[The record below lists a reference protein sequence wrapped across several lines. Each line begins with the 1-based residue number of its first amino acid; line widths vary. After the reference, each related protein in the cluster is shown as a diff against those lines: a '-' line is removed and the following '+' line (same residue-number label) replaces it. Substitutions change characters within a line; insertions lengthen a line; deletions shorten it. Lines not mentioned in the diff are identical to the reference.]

1 MPNVAIRGVLARLC
15 LGLAEVQPDAELLE
29 NYIANRD
36 EAAFALLVQRHG
48 PKVFAVCR
56 RLLGQHQLAEDAY
69 QATFVVLAKKAHTIQ
84 PRSAVGGFLYG
95 VARKAALEAY
105 TVSRRR
111 KETLVETVPDS
122 PAAPLAATDSD
133 VLAMLDEEIA
143 NLSDTYRAAVVLCEL
158 DGVGRTEAAMQLGIA
173 EGTLSSRL
181 AAARKQLATRLKAR
195 GVVYSAGL
203 MSSLAISANAAI
215 PPTIASATTAVSLI
229 VTGVLRTMLLAK
241 FKLVTTV
248 CILVSAII
256 GMSTFVPKASMAAK
270 AAPVPQVEK
279 DEGLLWMFHKKTST
293 LTAYRPDG
301 KEAKTIAIQ
310 DGKHF
315 LGFTE
320 EGTKILFAGKDGK
333 LAEPNATD
341 GLTLHLRDVND
352 SVEGTDTGLAY
363 QEYDGFVMSPDAK
376 SIMRTRVKQAD
387 EANPEKK
394 LRFSNVLFDRAS
406 KKETKF
412 DLPEDHQV
420 LHPFPDGSGWMVLQY
435 NLGRDPKLPNYRRH
449 KLSNNGKLKPVNDK
463 YTFYGLSF
471 SPDGKT
477 LVGSG
482 FRLPVKADEE
492 VKFANYQVNASDF
505 TVAELSQSNNGAGI
519 TGFCWSPNG
528 DRLAKLNFQFKDNVS
543 RHSQL
548 TLYDADTK
556 NPRVLFTIPDDGQ
569 QTNLLGWF
577 PTKRELPK
585 QKISAPVPK
594 VAKDEGLLWMF
605 EKKASTLTAYMPDG
619 KVAKTIPLK
628 DGKHF
633 LGFTPDGTQ
642 ILFAGKD
649 GKLADPGAT
658 LGLTLHLRDVNDRVE
673 GVDTGLGYQLAD
685 QFIVSP
691 DMKKIVRSR
700 TDALASIG
708 GKNYPRGTNVL
719 FDLATKTETPID
731 VPDDFQ
737 IVQWSADGK
746 SWRAIQNNLGL
757 DPKLPNYRW
766 HTVPIAG
773 GKPTP
778 FNDNYTIFWLTPSPD
793 GKTLLGTGYEH
804 PVKLPAA
811 IKWFN
816 VTGEKATVTPVA
828 QFEKVAFL
836 LLRWSPDGRR
846 VAYVKHE
853 FDPETGITHDSTLF
867 VCNPDGSDTRKLK
880 RFENDNQN
888 TTFLGWFPTKIE
900 LPKQPIAADLLVPKL
915 GSGVFAEREAA
926 QKELRALGLAALPA
940 LKAGLQSSD
949 PEVVLR
955 CETLIDRI
963 GKDDAEAFA
972 KAFLADKDYTK
983 TFDHAIWTRWAKLI
997 GDNRGSR
1004 ELFAEMLSAD
1014 GAAVAL
1020 AYMADAKPKDAAER
1034 YRVELRKICSR
1045 IHPRTILSQS
1055 STIAMSNRTLV
1066 GEASL
1071 AAYMGTYEGTGD
1083 AVKLRYDD
1091 SYPEFEYEADLLHT
1105 FCQMPW
1111 VQQGSVWPV
1120 GILDSSQ
1127 PKPLEGESLKRGYRM
1142 QKPGW
1147 TLYVASLAVRMNP
1160 RSIQSGL
1167 QGFSGYKSE
1176 LLDIAKAVIRNPKLP
1191 STCRVMA
1198 IPILGECEAFDYL
1211 SDIAALQ
1218 NDKTFVESGPQ
1229 VNGRDVSVEVRDV
1242 SIAVQL
1248 LMHKQSLADFEFFV
1262 AKAADEQTRRFPTWQ
1277 FIPKYHAFPDDASRT
1292 AAHVKALAFLK
1303 TAKKPESVKRML
1315 SKLKATAAP
1324 EQAEMMLGEPISVTF
1339 TIANPTDQNWR
1350 VLVGGNDRNRLGR
1363 PNSFQVDVVGPDGKA
1378 VPQPDSG
1385 MDMGGITSSKPLPAN
1400 GEYTFRLF
1408 LPHWATFAK
1417 TGDYTIAIRRKL
1429 QIVPDD
1435 NNHAF
1440 GPNANELDL
1449 SATTKIKVVAAD
1461 AGQFGVLIAKF
1472 GKLAVD
1478 RESPERERATQ
1489 MLRAIRDPRTVPY
1502 YIALSKQ
1509 PHHEP
1514 RMTACQGLADY
1525 GTDEA
1530 FEALKAMTKTTG
1542 ADLRGSA
1549 TTVKLEESSAAGVRG
1564 SAVHAF
1570 GKNPHKDA
1578 LSTLWTFSRDADY
1591 AIRITVLH
1599 KAAEIETA
1607 EATAIIETMT
1617 EDANAT
1623 VRDEAKRY
1631 RSERAKRGK

>member
-1 MPNVAIRGVLARLC
+1 MPNVAIRGVIARLC

-105 TVSRRR
+105 AVSRRR

-122 PAAPLAATDSD
+122 PAAPATTADSD

-143 NLSDTYRAAVVLCEL
+143 NLSDAYRAAVVLCEL
-158 DGVGRTEAAMQLGIA
+158 DGVGRAEAARQLGIA

-195 GVVYSAGL
+195 GVVFSAGL

-215 PPTIASATTAVSLI
+215 PPAIASATTAVSLI
-229 VTGVLRTMLLAK
+229 ATGVLRTMLLAK

-248 CILVSAII
+248 CILMTALI
-256 GMSTFVPKASMAAK
+256 GMSTFVPKSSMEAK
-270 AAPVPQVEK
+270 AAPVPKVEK

-301 KEAKTIAIQ
+301 KGAKTIAIQ

-315 LGFTE
+315 LGFTAL
-320 EGTKILFAGKDGK
+320 GTKILFAGKNGK
-333 LAEPNATD
+333 LAEQNVTD

-363 QEYDGFVMSPDAK
+363 QEYDEFILSPDAK
-376 SIMRTRVKQAD
+376 SIMRTRVKQSD

-420 LHPFPDGSGWMVLQY
+420 LHPFPDGSGWMVVQY

-482 FRLPVKADEE
+482 FRLPAKADEE
-492 VKFANYQVNASDF
+492 VKFANYKVNASDF
-505 TVAELSQSNNGAGI
+505 TVTELSSSNNGADLS
-519 TGFCWSPNG
+519 GFWWSPNG

-543 RHSQL
+543 RDSQL

-556 NPRVLFTIPDDGQ
+556 NPRILLTIPNYGQ

-577 PTKRELPK
+577 PTMIEIPKQPIFAPLPK
-585 QKISAPVPK
+585 VK
-594 VAKDEGLLWMF
+594 VKPSEGVIVLSSFGAKNQIEIV
-605 EKKASTLTAYMPDG
+605 K
-619 KVAKTIPLK
+619 
-628 DGKHF
+628 
-633 LGFTPDGTQ
+633 PDGTSYRVLNLSRS
-642 ILFAGKD
+642 IREA
-649 GKLADPGAT
+649 KL
-658 LGLTLHLRDVNDRVE
+658 
-673 GVDTGLGYQLAD
+673 
-685 QFIVSP
+685 
-691 DMKKIVRSR
+691 
-700 TDALASIG
+700 
-708 GKNYPRGTNVL
+708 
-719 FDLATKTETPID
+719 
-731 VPDDFQ
+731 
-737 IVQWSADGK
+737 
-746 SWRAIQNNLGL
+746 
-757 DPKLPNYRW
+757 
-766 HTVPIAG
+766 
-773 GKPTP
+773 
-778 FNDNYTIFWLTPSPD
+778 SPD
-793 GKTLLGTGYEH
+793 GKRMAYVEMLEQKPVLVGQKPNTGWVGMNICCFDLEAKAPEVQTIAEGVHNAFLSWAPNGRLYFSHVDPDKLEESQK
-804 PVKLPAA
+804 PGEFVQSQCWSFDFAAKKKTQVKLPAEQIICDISPNGKALLTRTLRLDTMKQSLYRTPLDTLEPQIVSDEHYPA
-811 IKWFN
+811 IGARF
-816 VTGEKATVTPVA
+816 
-828 QFEKVAFL
+828 
-836 LLRWSPDGRR
+836 SPDGKR
-846 VAYVKHE
+846 VLLTRVTGSVKDASVKGVYVLDLATRKESQIRLPKELEASAFHE
-853 FDPETGITHDSTLF
+853 A
-867 VCNPDGSDTRKLK
+867 CWNPDG
-880 RFENDNQN
+880 
-888 TTFLGWFPTKIE
+888 TKIAICWYE
-900 LPKQPIAADLLVPKL
+900 AIPQPRGAPIIAPPGGPAPQWVATRITVCDADGANAKTIVKREYNETITGLQWAAVTLEPEKPAEIPQPMAELLVPKL

-972 KAFLADKDYTK
+972 KAYLADKDFTAK
-983 TFDHAIWTRWAKLI
+983 FDHAIWTRWAKLI

-1034 YRVELRKICSR
+1034 YRVELRKISSR
-1045 IHPRTILSQS
+1045 VYPRTLLSQS

-1083 AVKLRYDD
+1083 AVKLRYDG

-1147 TLYVASLAVRMNP
+1147 KLYVASLAVRRNP
-1160 RSIQSGL
+1160 RSVRSGL
-1167 QGFSGYKSE
+1167 QGFNGYKSD
-1176 LLDIAKAVIRNPKLP
+1176 LLDVAKSIIRNPKLP

-1211 SDIAALQ
+1211 PDIVALQ

-1262 AKAADEQTRRFPTWQ
+1262 AKAADEQARKLPTWQ
-1277 FIPKYHAFPDDASRT
+1277 YITKITPSPMRPRALRRT
-1292 AAHVKALAFLK
+1292 
-1303 TAKKPESVKRML
+1303 R
-1315 SKLKATAAP
+1315 
-1324 EQAEMMLGEPISVTF
+1324 
-1339 TIANPTDQNWR
+1339 
-1350 VLVGGNDRNRLGR
+1350 
-1363 PNSFQVDVVGPDGKA
+1363 
-1378 VPQPDSG
+1378 
-1385 MDMGGITSSKPLPAN
+1385 KPL
-1400 GEYTFRLF
+1400 
-1408 LPHWATFAK
+1408 
-1417 TGDYTIAIRRKL
+1417 
-1429 QIVPDD
+1429 
-1435 NNHAF
+1435 
-1440 GPNANELDL
+1440 
-1449 SATTKIKVVAAD
+1449 
-1461 AGQFGVLIAKF
+1461 
-1472 GKLAVD
+1472 
-1478 RESPERERATQ
+1478 
-1489 MLRAIRDPRTVPY
+1489 
-1502 YIALSKQ
+1502 
-1509 PHHEP
+1509 
-1514 RMTACQGLADY
+1514 
-1525 GTDEA
+1525 
-1530 FEALKAMTKTTG
+1530 
-1542 ADLRGSA
+1542 
-1549 TTVKLEESSAAGVRG
+1549 
-1564 SAVHAF
+1564 
-1570 GKNPHKDA
+1570 
-1578 LSTLWTFSRDADY
+1578 
-1591 AIRITVLH
+1591 
-1599 KAAEIETA
+1599 
-1607 EATAIIETMT
+1607 
-1617 EDANAT
+1617 
-1623 VRDEAKRY
+1623 
-1631 RSERAKRGK
+1631 RS

>member
-15 LGLAEVQPDAELLE
+15 LGLTEVQPDAELLE
-29 NYIANRD
+29 NYIATRD
-36 EAAFALLVQRHG
+36 EAAFASLVERHG

-105 TVSRRR
+105 AVSRRR

-122 PAAPLAATDSD
+122 PAAPLSTTDSD

-158 DGVGRTEAAMQLGIA
+158 DGVGRAEAARQLGIA

-195 GVVYSAGL
+195 GVVFSAGL
-203 MSSLAISANAAI
+203 MSSLATSASAAI
-215 PPTIASATTAVSLI
+215 PPAIASATTAVSLI
-229 VTGVLRTMLLAK
+229 ATGVLRTMLLAK
-241 FKLVTTV
+241 FKLATTV
-248 CILVSAII
+248 CVLVTAII
-256 GMSTFVPKASMAAK
+256 GMSTFVPKSSMEAK
-270 AAPVPQVEK
+270 AAPVPKVEK
-279 DEGLLWMFHKKTST
+279 DEGLIWMYGKKT
-293 LTAYRPDG
+293 
-301 KEAKTIAIQ
+301 
-310 DGKHF
+310 
-315 LGFTE
+315 
-320 EGTKILFAGKDGK
+320 
-333 LAEPNATD
+333 
-341 GLTLHLRDVND
+341 
-352 SVEGTDTGLAY
+352 
-363 QEYDGFVMSPDAK
+363 
-376 SIMRTRVKQAD
+376 
-387 EANPEKK
+387 
-394 LRFSNVLFDRAS
+394 
-406 KKETKF
+406 
-412 DLPEDHQV
+412 
-420 LHPFPDGSGWMVLQY
+420 
-435 NLGRDPKLPNYRRH
+435 
-449 KLSNNGKLKPVNDK
+449 
-463 YTFYGLSF
+463 
-471 SPDGKT
+471 
-477 LVGSG
+477 
-482 FRLPVKADEE
+482 
-492 VKFANYQVNASDF
+492 
-505 TVAELSQSNNGAGI
+505 
-519 TGFCWSPNG
+519 
-528 DRLAKLNFQFKDNVS
+528 
-543 RHSQL
+543 
-548 TLYDADTK
+548 
-556 NPRVLFTIPDDGQ
+556 
-569 QTNLLGWF
+569 
-577 PTKRELPK
+577 
-585 QKISAPVPK
+585 
-594 VAKDEGLLWMF
+594 
-605 EKKASTLTAYMPDG
+605 STLTAYMPDG

-633 LGFTPDGTQ
+633 RGFTPDGSQ
-642 ILFAGKD
+642 LMFAGKN
-649 GKLADPGAT
+649 GKLVEQNVTD
-658 LGLTLHLRDVNDRVE
+658 GLTLHLRDINDTVE
-673 GVDTGLGYQLAD
+673 GTDTGLGCQSAEL
-685 QFIVSP
+685 IVFSP

-700 TDALASIG
+700 TETMENIA
-708 GKNYPRGTNVL
+708 GKDYPRYSHVL
-719 FDLATKTETPID
+719 FDLATKIETPVD
-731 VPDDFQ
+731 VPNDFM
-737 IVQWSADGK
+737 IRQWSADGK
-746 SWRAIQNNLGL
+746 SWRAMQDNLG
-757 DPKLPNYRW
+757 DPSLPRFRW
-766 HTVPIAG
+766 HTVPVAG

-778 FNDNYTIFWLTPSPD
+778 INDKYTFYDLTPSPD
-793 GKTLLGTGYEH
+793 GKTLLGTGFEH
-804 PVKLPAA
+804 SINYVPGT
-811 IKWFN
+811 IECFN
-816 VTGEKATVTPVA
+816 VTGEKATVTPVV
-828 QFEKVAFL
+828 QFEKVAFVWL
-836 LLRWSPDGRR
+836 KWSPDGRQ
-846 VAYVKHE
+846 VAYLRLE
-853 FDPETGITHDSTLF
+853 YDPENGIKYDRTLC
-867 VCNPDGSDTRKLK
+867 VCNSDGSDAKKLQQFK
-880 RFENDNQN
+880 NDNHN
-888 TTFLGWFPTKIE
+888 TNLLGWFPTKIAR
-900 LPKQPIAADLLVPKL
+900 PKQPIAADRLVPKL

-949 PEVVLR
+949 PEVVSR

-972 KAFLADKDYTK
+972 KAFLADKD
-983 TFDHAIWTRWAKLI
+983 FRANFAHPIWTRWVKLI

-1045 IHPRTILSQS
+1045 VHPRTILSQS

-1071 AAYMGTYEGTGD
+1071 AAYLGTYEGTAD
-1083 AVKLRYDD
+1083 AVKLRDNG

-1105 FCQMPW
+1105 LCEMPW
-1111 VQQGSVWPV
+1111 VQQGSVWPA
-1120 GILDSSQ
+1120 GILNSFQ

-1147 TLYVASLAVRMNP
+1147 KLYVASLAVRMNP
-1160 RSIQSGL
+1160 RSVQSGL
-1167 QGFSGYKSE
+1167 QGFNGYKSD

-1211 SDIAALQ
+1211 PDIVALQ

-1229 VNGRDVSVEVRDV
+1229 VNGREVSVEVRDV

-1277 FIPKYHAFPDDASRT
+1277 FIPKYHAFPDDASRS

-1315 SKLKATAAP
+1315 SKLKVTAAP
-1324 EQAEMMLGEPISVTF
+1324 EQAEMMLGEPIDVTF

-1385 MDMGGITSSKPLPAN
+1385 MDMGGITSSKPLPAK

-1417 TGDYTIAIRRKL
+1417 TGDYTIVIRRKL
-1429 QIVPDD
+1429 QVVPDD

-1461 AGQFGVLIAKF
+1461 AGQFGVLIAKL
-1472 GKLAVD
+1472 GKLSVD

-1502 YIALSKQ
+1502 YITLSKQ

-1530 FEALKAMTKTTG
+1530 FEALNALTKTPG

-1549 TTVKLEESSAAGVRG
+1549 TTVKLEESSAAGVRQ
-1564 SAVHAF
+1564 SAVYAI

-1578 LSTLWTFSRDADY
+1578 LATLWTFAGDADY